1 MRFFKDYD
9 YHLIILTTLILFAI
23 GLVCVY
29 GIAYYN
35 YLSVNP
41 DWTKTILYDQYLNEM
56 NSFLYPLLVILL
68 LSLGLCIPK
77 RLFERDIL
85 IKFSII
91 IMGVTVLLT
100 FSLGVEAGLIFVLA
114 AMIVVQSIVL
124 VLTIKRSRTIRIEK
138 QGYIDRLGSSLLHL
152 GLIILILNFVSQSS
166 LHIAI
171 FWTGTLLITIGNIF
185 SFYPEKITSLLHTG

>member
-77 RLFERDIL
+77 RLFERDML

-91 IMGVTVLLT
+91 IMGATVLLT